1 MTKKVLGI
9 VIAIAVIFATS
20 YVFAANNEMGNSMN
34 KATNTVR
41 NVVGGAENVV
51 EDTATSIGNGV
62 RNLGNTFTDGAARV
76 TNDGT
81 VNNNDMNNDNMNN
94 NNNDNNNTGYT
105 ATRTATGTT
114 GTGTFLGMSP
124 NLWTWFVLAIAAI
137 AIVGLVWYYAMQNKI
152 EYNDNKR

>member
-20 YVFAANNEMGNSMN
+20 YVFAANNEMGDSMN

-62 RNLGNTFTDGAARV
+62 RNLGNTFTDGASRV

-94 NNNDNNNTGYT
+94 NDNNNNDTGYT
-105 ATRTATGTT
+105 ATRTGTNAN
-114 GTGTFLGMSP
+114 GDITFLGMSR
-124 NLWTWFVLAIAAI
+124 NIWTWFVLAITALAI
-137 AIVGLVWYYAMQNKI
+137 IGIVWYYAMQHKT
-152 EYNDNKR
+152 EYNDNNR